1 MIAITHRNPE
11 LLLVNGT
18 PPTSTPS
25 LRPWRPALYLHF
37 GRSLEAL
44 SSTSYRWICQATA
57 VDRKDGTTR
66 FTEIVLR
73 PRFTLPKGADLER
86 ANRVLENG
94 KTGLPYDRIAF
105 RPRSS
110 RGRNPR
116 RGIDDRLG
124 QLLRN
129 PAMLSAMLLLGWPR
143 RGWPRTGMRLT
154 GGATSSSAAGCKSKG
169 MGMGPPNIAA
179 PIRAS

>member
-18 PPTSTPS
+18 PPTLTPS

-37 GRSLEAL
+37 GRWLEAL
-44 SSTSYRWICQATA
+44 SSTSYRWICQAQLSTA
-57 VDRKDGTTR
+57 RMGPPASPKSFSDPD
-66 FTEIVLR
+66 
-73 PRFTLPKGADLER
+73 LPFQR
-86 ANRVLENG
+86 ARTWNAQ
-94 KTGLPYDRIAF
+94 TGCLKRA
-105 RPRSS
+105 RRACLVTASLSVPRSS

-116 RGIDDRLG
+116 RGIDARLG

-154 GGATSSSAAGCKSKG
+154 GGATSSSATGCKSKG
-169 MGMGPPNIAA
+169 MGVGPPNIAA